1 MSTRS
6 LLPRPSTLLL
16 IVAVLSLPIV
26 TLTAPDAKTE
36 ADRASFYAW
45 WILPLAIVNWII
57 ADARERRRA
66 LCYDYD
72 AFQFWV
78 WPFLAPVYLVQT
90 RGWRAAYPAFAFI
103 LIWIIAIIEGVLLQ
117 HFFQNG

>member
-1 MSTRS
+1 M
-6 LLPRPSTLLL
+6 
-16 IVAVLSLPIV
+16 AVLSLPII
-26 TLTAPDAKTE
+26 TATAPESKT
-36 ADRASFYAW
+36 AAHRAEFYKW
-45 WILPLAIVNWII
+45 WILPLAIANWIM

-90 RGWRAAYPAFAFI
+90 RGWRAAYPAFAFL
-103 LIWIIAIIEGVLLQ
+103 LIWIIAIVEGVLLQ
-117 HFFQNG
+117 FFFQKG